1 MGNPMAASAFLPDP
15 KIGPVL
21 VHILNIITKVERESR

>member
-1 MGNPMAASAFLPDP
+1 MGNPLAASAFLADP

-21 VHILNIITKVERESR
+21 VHILNIITRVERELR